1 MDGGPSGDEQLGI
14 DARDSSEHPATGMP
28 EAVVALW
35 MPWAQNGVA
44 VAAGVV
50 VLLLVALGM
59 ALALRREMTDPPV

>member
-1 MDGGPSGDEQLGI
+1 
-14 DARDSSEHPATGMP
+14 
-28 EAVVALW
+28 